1 MAIDRSQDVG
11 DHVEEAAR
19 KAHPWID
26 RIARAGYVAKGVVY
40 VTVGILAG
48 QVALGVGGKTTGPGG
63 AVGSIGSQPFGQVMI
78 VLLAI
83 GLLGYALWK
92 LVQGIMD
99 PDDKGS
105 DLSGMVRRVGY
116 VGSAAI
122 HGGLAF
128 SALDELFGVE
138 GQSTSLDAWT
148 AEVMSHPFG
157 RWLVALVA
165 MGVIGVGF
173 FQLYA
178 GVTAKYREDLKTY
191 QMGDAGRLA
200 LATGRIGTTARA
212 IVILVSGA
220 FLLLAAYQADPSET
234 RGLGDTLETLIHQPL
249 GPYCVG
255 AISAGLVLY
264 GVFMFVVARYRH
276 IETT

>member
-1 MAIDRSQDVG
+1 MALDHSQDTG
-11 DHVEEAAR
+11 EHVEEAAR
-19 KAHPWID
+19 KARPWMD

-40 VTVGILAG
+40 ATVGILAG
-48 QVALGVGGKTTGPGG
+48 QVALGVGGRTTGPGG
-63 AVGSIGSQPFGQVMI
+63 AVNSIGSQPFGKAML

-83 GLLGYALWK
+83 GLLSYALWK

-105 DLSGMVRRVGY
+105 DLSGIVRRAGY
-116 VGSAAI
+116 VGSAVI

-128 SALDELFGVE
+128 SALDEVFGSE
-138 GQSTSLDAWT
+138 GQSTSLDTWT
-148 AEVMSHPFG
+148 AEVMSQPFG
-157 RWLVALVA
+157 RWLVALGAV
-165 MGVIGVGF
+165 GVLGVGM

-178 GVTAKYREDLKTY
+178 GVTARYREDLKMY

-200 LATGRIGTTARA
+200 LATGRIGATALA
-212 IVILVSGA
+212 IVILVAGS

-234 RGLGDTLETLIHQPL
+234 RGLGDTLETLIHQPF
-249 GPYCVG
+249 GPYSVG
-255 AISAGLVLY
+255 AISVGLVLY